1 MTDRYVHPLNLAAA
15 AAKTHLAGLPSR
27 RPFPPPAALAA
38 LAAFDA
44 AWPDVGCDPA
54 AVIAELDRIGTPAA
68 TAMNGGR
75 YFGFVMGGTLPAAL
89 AANWL
94 AAAWDQNAVNA
105 VASPIGAKLEQVA
118 SRWLLE
124 ALDLPRHA
132 AVGYVTGAAS
142 ANFTA
147 LLVAR
152 HALMKRC
159 GWNLRRQ
166 GMRGAPAL
174 RVLVGAEAHPVVTKA
189 LSLAGFGVEEWEV
202 LPADEQ
208 GRIDARRLP
217 ALDERTLIVAQAGN
231 VNSGSFDPFAEI
243 CGRARAAGAWV
254 HVDGAFGL
262 WARAS
267 QSKKPLTHGIE
278 LADSWAVD
286 AHKWLNVPYDSAIYI
301 CRDAASAAECFDIE
315 APYIGRDAAR
325 APNALT
331 LDLSRRAR
339 AIEIWAAL
347 KALGRRG
354 VAEMVERHCRQAVR
368 FAAHLHDAG
377 FDILNEVVLNQVV
390 ATVGDGE
397 RVPEIVARV
406 QEDGICWIGP
416 TVWRDR
422 RALRLSVSSEATTD
436 DDIDVSAAA
445 IARVKHTVYGA
456 ST

>member
-1 MTDRYVHPLNLAAA
+1 MTDRYSDLLDLAAG
-15 AAKTHLAGLPSR
+15 AAKTHLAGLAQR
-27 RPFPPPAALAA
+27 RPAPAPAARAA
-38 LAAFDA
+38 LDAFDTP
-44 AWPDVGCDPA
+44 WPEFGDDAA

-68 TAMNGGR
+68 MAMNGGR

-105 VASPIGAKLEQVA
+105 VASPVAAKLEQVA

-124 ALDLPRHA
+124 ALDLPRA
-132 AVGYVTGAAS
+132 SAVGYVTGAAG

-147 LLVAR
+147 LMAAR
-152 HALMKRC
+152 HVLLGRC

-166 GMRGAPAL
+166 GARGAPVL

-189 LSLAGFGVEEWEV
+189 LSLAGFGVEEWEI
-202 LPADEQ
+202 LPVDAQ
-208 GRIDARRLP
+208 GRIDAARLP
-217 ALDERTLIVAQAGN
+217 PLDARTLVVTQAGN

-243 CGRARAAGAWV
+243 CARARAAGAWV

-267 QSKKPLTHGIE
+267 QIKKPLTAGIE

-286 AHKWLNVPYDSAIYI
+286 AHKWLNVPYDSAVYV
-301 CRDAASAAECFDIE
+301 CRDAAAAAECFDID
-315 APYIGRDAAR
+315 APYIGRDAGR

-331 LDLSRRAR
+331 PDLSRRAR
-339 AIEIWAAL
+339 AVEIWAAL

-354 VAEMVERHCRQAVR
+354 LAKMIERHCFQAVR
-368 FAAHLHDAG
+368 IAAHLHDAG
-377 FDILNEVVLNQVV
+377 FEILNEVVINQVV
-390 ATVGDGE
+390 ATVGNGE
-397 RVPEIVARV
+397 RVPEIVAKV
-406 QEDGICWIGP
+406 LEDGVCWIGP
-416 TVWRDR
+416 TLWRGR
-422 RALRLSVSSEATTD
+422 KAFRISVSSEATTD

-445 IARVKHTVYGA
+445 IVRAKEYVYGE
-456 ST
+456 